1 MGVGKKKQSFFIKG
15 LAFHL
20 FPAIRFRSNLARDDD
35 EAAEKKKN
43 KEIHKC
49 SF

>member
-1 MGVGKKKQSFFIKG
+1 MDVEKKTPIFLHQG

-35 EAAEKKKN
+35 EAAEKN

-49 SF
+49 SL